1 MSSFRKGSSR
11 KNHSLDRNYSRRK
24 NSGFT
29 LLEVLI
35 ALAILAISAAALLRQ
50 TQLQVKQ
57 QFELE
62 LKTYA
67 MWVADDTLSALSA
80 QPQWP
85 PLGRNEQQVTFREQ
99 AWRITTDVQATAD
112 PLLRKVEVG
121 VNLATDPDA
130 NHSLVGFTTFR
141 GRY

>member
-1 MSSFRKGSSR
+1 MAE
-11 KNHSLDRNYSRRK
+11 RRAAR
-24 NSGFT
+24 GFT

-62 LKTYA
+62 ARTYA
-67 MWVADDTLSALSA
+67 MWLADDTLAMLAA

-85 PLGRNEQQVTFREQ
+85 PLGRNETHVTFANRD
-99 AWRITTDVQATAD
+99 WLVVTDVTTTTD
-112 PLLRKVEVG
+112 PLLRKIDVKVG
-121 VNLATDPDA
+121 PGDVAGNP
-130 NHSLVGFTTFR
+130 SLVGFTGYR

>member
-1 MSSFRKGSSR
+1 MRRDSR
-11 KNHSLDRNYSRRK
+11 HKNG
-24 NSGFT
+24 GFT

-67 MWVADDTLSALSA
+67 MWVADDALSALTA
-80 QPQWP
+80 QAQWP
-85 PLGRNEQQVTFREQ
+85 PLGRNEQHVLLHEQ
-99 AWRITTDVQATAD
+99 DWLVTTDVQVTPD

-121 VNLATDPDA
+121 VSLAADNNADHA
-130 NHSLVGFTTFR
+130 LVSFTTFR